1 LINSGVSDYCCHDY
15 WGQAHL
21 N

>member
-1 LINSGVSDYCCHDY
+1 LINSGVSDLSSHGNYN
-15 WGQAHL
+15 QTQL

>member
-21 N
+21 D